1 MIINEGGSLELRTG
15 ADFIIQFEILT
26 HHIEKHQLLDFLGG
40 DGELLFLLVLL
51 LVWLLG
57 MVIFT
62 ESPTPACLALIS
74 GSNIKIMMWDGQP
87 ELIKVI
93 ENFLFVGG
101 GMHNEQVVIITILR
115 RDQIR
120 EGDKG
125 RWREYRE
132 GHYLGRVCGSQVREE
147 DVIGL
152 LGHEKLKVV
161 T

>member
-1 MIINEGGSLELRTG
+1 MIIKEGGMLDLRTG

-26 HHIEKHQLLDFLGG
+26 HHIEKHELLDFLGG
-40 DGELLFLLVLL
+40 DGELLFLLLL
-51 LVWLLG
+51 LVCLLG

-62 ESPTPACLALIS
+62 ESPTPAGLALIS

-93 ENFLFVGG
+93 ENFLLVGG
-101 GMHNEQVVIITILR
+101 RRHNEQVVIITILR

-120 EGDKG
+120 EIDKG
-125 RWREYRE
+125 RWREYRK
-132 GHYLGRVCGSQVREE
+132 GHYLGSVCDSQVREE
-147 DVIGL
+147 DVSGL